1 MGNGLVTRIAIQ
13 DAAGLGYG
21 STEITTIIQTITKGH
36 FYKSMTSNYNA
47 SRRSKMSK
55 APVCP
60 ETGKAMVRDT
70 RPMDI
75 SYKGQST
82 TIDMPGWY
90 CHESGESIFT
100 AEDMKVSDAALK
112 ELRKEVEN
120 LLKPQDVKRIRTK
133 IGLTQREA
141 GTLLGGGPNAF
152 QKYEQDTVSVSK
164 PMSNLLRILERHP
177 EEVEELKKQA

>member
-1 MGNGLVTRIAIQ
+1 M
-13 DAAGLGYG
+13 
-21 STEITTIIQTITKGH
+21 
-36 FYKSMTSNYNA
+36 SNV
-47 SRRSKMSK
+47 
-55 APVCP
+55 PVCP
-60 ETGKAMVRDT
+60 ETEKPMARGT
-70 RPMDI
+70 RPMEI

-90 CHESGESIFT
+90 CDESSESIHT

-120 LLKPQDVKRIRTK
+120 LLKPQDVKRIRKK

-164 PMSNLLRILERHP
+164 PMSNLLRVLERHP